1 MEGVHWDDKRVGQA
15 LADHLVDMLVSVSLR
30 CMCLG
35 SSNTLLT
42 LLCAGCEF
50 VLCVDVDARV
60 DGISYDISLVDVDV
74 TINLFALIIVI

>member
-1 MEGVHWDDKRVGQA
+1 M
-15 LADHLVDMLVSVSLR
+15 
-30 CMCLG
+30 
-35 SSNTLLT
+35 T

-50 VLCVDVDARV
+50 VLCVDVDAWV

>member
-1 MEGVHWDDKRVGQA
+1 MEGVHWDDKRVGRA
-15 LADHLVDMLVSVSLR
+15 LADRLDGMLVSVSLR

-50 VLCVDVDARV
+50 VLCVDVDVRV
-60 DGISYDISLVDVDV
+60 DDISYDISLVDV
-74 TINLFALIIVI
+74 TIDLFALIIVI